1 MGTNHV
7 FGERSEKALATCH
20 PDLVAVA
27 RRALQL
33 TTIDFSVICGHREK
47 EAQNAAF
54 AAGKSNAKWPK
65 SNHNRTP
72 SEALDLVPWPVNW
85 EDERL
90 FREIA
95 LAFEQA
101 SRELSIPIKW
111 GGNFTTQKGDFGH
124 FELAKTGKKSSPA
137 TPPPSA
143 TQATRSWD
151 REDLRRLPPA
161 ELLARVIWG
170 ECRGVDAVEA
180 RAIAHVV
187 LNRVARP
194 RGWGTDVTSVCLHP
208 RQFSCLNDGDP
219 NYQKILLGDFSDG
232 DWLAC
237 QAEAQAAVAGTSQ
250 DPTQNAIGYHAASMK
265 TYPGWAKSLVATCR
279 IGGHVFYREK
289 EKSK

>member
-7 FGERSEKALATCH
+7 FGERSEKALSTCH

-33 TTIDFSVICGHREK
+33 TTIDFTVTEGHRGK
-47 EAQNAAF
+47 AAQEAAF
-54 AAGKSNAKWPK
+54 AAGRSKLHFGESK
-65 SNHNRTP
+65 HNRQP
-72 SEALDLVPWPVNW
+72 SEALDIVPWPVNW
-85 EDERL
+85 NDARL

-95 LAFEQA
+95 LAFQGA
-101 SRELSIPIKW
+101 SRELGIEIKW
-111 GGNFTTQKGDFGH
+111 GGNFKTFVDFPH
-124 FELAKTGKKSSPA
+124 FELAKAGKKSSPS
-137 TPPPSA
+137 TTPPSA

-151 REDLRRLPPA
+151 REDLRKLPPA
-161 ELLARVIWG
+161 DLLARVIWG

-219 NYQKILLGDFSDG
+219 NYQQILLGDFSDG
-232 DWLAC
+232 DWLTC
-237 QAEAQAAVAGTSQ
+237 QAEAQAAVSGTSQ

-265 TYPGWAKSLVATCR
+265 TYPGWAKTLIETAR

-289 EKSK
+289 GATK